1 VYGYLHGRSAEKNTC
16 YSYVGEQLARIKP
29 DDATIRF
36 WGRKPNLIVH
46 GDAVL
51 PSGEV
56 ISTASP
62 DKYDKF
68 GYELVDTMPLSELLA
83 RVSPDEN
90 LDEMALPAD
99 WDPAALGHDKT
110 FKSRLEYALQ
120 RAPRLGGGSSRVAFT
135 IPDQGRSTVLKIAKN
150 KKGLAQNQAEA
161 DILDDGYLGKLD
173 IVIPLV
179 DYDKTSR
186 EPVWIQTELA
196 KKVSQQKLTK
206 MLHCDKTPM
215 GLSYFLSAVKN
226 VLGQRGRFMP
236 KLDKI
241 KEELLKVGHTEQDL
255 EIFMG
260 YVDEIAILVS
270 SSSIVP
276 DDFATASNWGEYN
289 GRPVVIDVGFT
300 ENVEKM
306 YYRD

>member
-1 VYGYLHGRSAEKNTC
+1 MRAKEFITETH
-16 YSYVGEQLARIKP
+16 
-29 DDATIRF
+29 
-36 WGRKPNLIVH
+36 
-46 GDAVL
+46 DAVMYKQPHMAGTGSMFGKRIVL
-51 PSGEV
+51 NYPGTLGRQLVSFKKTNDGSWVPNHEEAERYLATFLD
-56 ISTASP
+56 IINNEP
-62 DKYDKF
+62 DKV
-68 GYELVDTMPLSELLA
+68 VDDS
-83 RVSPDEN
+83 

-99 WDPAALGHDKT
+99 WDPTALGHDKT

-120 RAPRLGGGSSRVAFT
+120 RAPKLGAGSSRTAFI
-135 IPDQGRSTVLKIAKN
+135 IPDNGRETVLKIAKN

-206 MLHCDKTPM
+206 MLHCDKTPY
-215 GLSYFLSAVKN
+215 GLSYFISAVKN

-241 KEELLKVGHTEQDL
+241 KEELLKAGHTEQDL

-260 YVDEIAILVS
+260 YVDEIATLVN

-276 DDFATASNWGEYN
+276 DDFGAASNWGEYN

-306 YYRD
+306 YYRG